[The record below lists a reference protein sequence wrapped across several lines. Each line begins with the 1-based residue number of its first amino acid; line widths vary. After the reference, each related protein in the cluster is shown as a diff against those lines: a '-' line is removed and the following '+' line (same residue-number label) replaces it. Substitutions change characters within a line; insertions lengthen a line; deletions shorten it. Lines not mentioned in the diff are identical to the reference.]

1 MNDFISEFEIN
12 GKKYFFYDLSKIEKI
27 KKMPYSYKIFI
38 ENLIRNGEIE
48 EFLGVLNKGKIN
60 FNFRVLRI
68 LLQDFTGVPLIADLA
83 SLRDY
88 LKEKGKDPKKVSP
101 FLQCH
106 LVVDHSLIV
115 DYFGTNYSFKENVR
129 KEYERNIER
138 YKLLKWANENFKNF
152 KVVPPGAGIVHQVNL
167 EYLSKIVLSKKI
179 EGKNFLIPDTLLGT
193 DSHTPMVNGLGVL
206 GWGVGGIEAEAVML
220 GLPYNMALPK
230 VLGVKLLGRLAPGIT
245 PTDLVLTITEII
257 RNKKY
262 PSWIV
267 EFFGEGLKYLSAPD
281 RATIS
286 NMAPEYGVL
295 ASLFPVDES
304 TLNYLKETGRS
315 KNLIKIVEAYTKKN
329 FLFYDEKNI
338 PEYDEIIEIDLSKIK
353 TTISG
358 PISPHQRNS
367 ISELKEI
374 ALNFM
379 NKKIEAEDQLKDG
392 SVVISAITSCT
403 NTSNPNLIIMAGL
416 LAKKAVEKG
425 LKPKKWVKTSF
436 APGSKV
442 VTEYLKKANL
452 LPYLEALNFHLVGY
466 GCTTC
471 IGNSGNLIDWVQE
484 EIIEKD
490 LSTFAVLSGNRNFE
504 GRINPYVKGSF
515 LVSPPLVIAFALSG
529 TVLIDFE
536 SEPIGFDSNG
546 REAYLKDLLPDMEE
560 VNQIKEKFLTKSDFK
575 ETYFQ
580 IFKGDENWKNLK
592 SIKSDTFPWDKKST
606 YLKKPPFFD
615 EIKKIEN
622 IKNGR
627 ILLIL
632 GDNVS
637 TDHIS
642 PAGAIPAESPAGR
655 YLMEEGVDKN
665 ALHSYGAR
673 RGNHFVMVRG
683 TFGNFRIKNKM
694 LEKEGP
700 FTIKYPEKKEMFI
713 YTAAMEYKKEE
724 IPLIVIAG
732 KNYGMG
738 SSRDWAAK
746 GTYLLGVRAI
756 IAKSFER
763 IHRQNL
769 IGMGILPLSFGQE
782 ESYED
787 LNFKGDEIISID
799 IDKIAPLSKLKVL
812 VEKPNGDKITFE
824 TIVKIENEY
833 ELKIYKNGGIF
844 SLILSKMLNL
854 Y

>member
-1 MNDFISEFEIN
+1 MKDFLNELEIN
-12 GKKYFFYDLSKIEKI
+12 GKKYFFYDISKIEEI
-27 KKMPYSYKIFI
+27 KKMPYSYRIFI
-38 ENLIRNGEIE
+38 ENLIRNGEVEKFCGI
-48 EFLGVLNKGKIN
+48 LNKGKIN
-60 FNFRVLRI
+60 FNFRVSRI

-88 LKEKGKDPKKVSP
+88 LKEKGKDPKKISP
-101 FLQCH
+101 LLKCH

-115 DYFGTNYSFKENVR
+115 DYFGTNYSFKENVK
-129 KEYERNIER
+129 KEYERNLER
-138 YKLLKWANENFKNF
+138 YLLLKWASENFKNF

-167 EYLSKIVLSKKI
+167 EYLCEIVSLIKIDGKK
-179 EGKNFLIPDTLLGT
+179 FLIPDTLLGT
-193 DSHTPMVNGLGVL
+193 DSHTPMVNSLGVL

-220 GLPYNMALPK
+220 GLPYNMTLPK
-230 VLGVKLLGRLAPGIT
+230 VLGIKLIGKLSAGIT
-245 PTDLVLTITEII
+245 STDLVLTITEII
-257 RNKKY
+257 RTKKY

-267 EFFGEGLKYLSAPD
+267 EFFGEGLKYLSIPD
-281 RATIS
+281 RATVS

-295 ASLFPVDES
+295 SSFFPVDDK
-304 TLNYLKETGRS
+304 TLAYLKETGR
-315 KNLIKIVEAYTKKN
+315 KKDLIERVEVYTKKN
-329 FLFYDEKNI
+329 LLFLDENNI
-338 PEYDEIIEIDLSKIK
+338 PDYDEIMEIDLAKIS
-353 TTISG
+353 TSISG
-358 PISPHQRNS
+358 PISPHQKNS
-367 ISELKEI
+367 ISELKKR
-374 ALNFM
+374 AFNFI
-379 NKKIEAEDQLKDG
+379 NKKIELGDKLKDG

-403 NTSNPNLIIMAGL
+403 NTSNPNLMIMAGL
-416 LAKKAVEKG
+416 IAKKAVERG
-425 LKPKKWVKTSF
+425 LKPKEWLKTSF

-484 EIIEKD
+484 EIIKKD
-490 LSTFAVLSGNRNFE
+490 LCTFAVLSGNRNFE

-515 LVSPPLVIAFALSG
+515 LASPPLVIAFALSG

-536 SEPIGFDSNG
+536 KEPIGFDSNG
-546 REAYLKDLLPDMEE
+546 REVYLRDILPDMDE
-560 VNQIKEKFLTKSDFK
+560 VNQIKEKFLAKRDFK
-575 ETYFQ
+575 RIYSE

-592 SIKSDTFPWDKKST
+592 APKSDTFPFNEKST
-606 YLKKPPFFD
+606 YLKKTPFFE

-632 GDNVS
+632 GDFIS

-642 PAGAIPAESPAGR
+642 PAGPISPDTPAGK
-655 YLMEEGVDKN
+655 YLMEKGVEEN

-673 RGNHFVMVRG
+673 RGNHSVMVRG
-683 TFGNFRIKNKM
+683 TFGNLKIKNKM

-700 FTIKYPEKKEMFI
+700 FTIKHPEKKEMFT
-713 YTAAMEYKKEE
+713 YDAAMEYKREG

-769 IGMGILPLSFGQE
+769 IGMGILPLAFEQE
-782 ESYED
+782 KAYEN

-799 IDKIAPLSKLKVL
+799 LDKIAPMEKLKVL
-812 VEKPNGDKITFE
+812 VEKPSGDKITFE
-824 TIVKIENEY
+824 AVAQIENEY

-844 SLILSKMLNL
+844 SLILSNILNL
-854 Y
+854 D